1 MRVNVP
7 VIFQENLT
15 DSKNLSGKPVD
26 IKLHNQ
32 RLVIS
37 LLERKKILSAGE
49 LSSLTALSKTTV
61 SKILAELCKQDIV
74 CSAGKGE
81 STTEGGKKPELF
93 RINAGLAVTVVLSMQ
108 RRNVLDCAVIDLG
121 REILY
126 REKYTLA
133 DGLAYPALTQKMR
146 ETLTSVHE
154 CGALSGKRVCGVA
167 VAYNGV
173 VNRDRGEILYP
184 PQSAHASFYPIRR
197 DLSGLFSAEIPISI
211 NNACHYAGYAELLFE
226 NNANVEKLGIISCGE
241 SVSGCLLTNQQM
253 LPGCGGVVGEFGHL
267 IVDPRADTRCYCG
280 CRGCIES
287 LISERAI
294 VASAGAMSH
303 SFPFSSV
310 ARKAQEQEL
319 CVETLLQAAFGHDF
333 FAQEVLTPVIQYL
346 AIMIRSISCLN
357 DVSKVIIQGMY
368 ARAGEDFLEM
378 IREELRKYNRLALH
392 SEPTVEF
399 SQYSVKGEEE
409 DEYACICGAG
419 YAVSNLYLDA
429 QIGRAEN

>member
-1 MRVNVP
+1 MP
-7 VIFQENLT
+7 VIFQEYMT
-15 DSKNLSGKPVD
+15 DPKNLSGKPVD
-26 IKLHNQ
+26 IKQHNQ

-49 LSSLTALSKTTV
+49 LSSLTTLSKTTI

-93 RINAGLAVTVVLSMQ
+93 RINAELAATVVLSMY
-108 RRNVLDCAVIDLG
+108 RKNVLDCAVIDLG

-126 REKYTLA
+126 REKHTLN
-133 DGLAYPALTQKMR
+133 DGLTYQALIEKMCEALEAVR
-146 ETLTSVHE
+146 NCS
-154 CGALSGKRVCGVA
+154 ALSGKRVCGVA

-184 PQSAHASFYPIRR
+184 PQSAHASFYPIRA
-197 DLSGLFSAEIPISI
+197 DLAELVPAEVPVSI

-226 NNANVEKLGIISCGE
+226 NNANVEKLAIISCGE

-253 LPGCGGVVGEFGHL
+253 LPGCGGMVGEFGHL
-267 IVDPRADTRCYCG
+267 IVDPRAQTRCYCG

-294 VASAGAMSH
+294 VSSARALSH

-319 CVETLLQAAFGHDF
+319 RVETLLQAAFGRDF
-333 FAQEVLTPVIQYL
+333 FAQEVLAPVIEYL

-368 ARAGEDFLEM
+368 ARAGDDFLEM
-378 IREELRKYNRLALH
+378 IRKELRKYNQLVLH
-392 SEPTVEF
+392 GDLTVEF
-399 SQYSVKGEEE
+399 SQYSVKGEE
-409 DEYACICGAG
+409 DDDYACICGAG

-429 QIGRAEN
+429 QIGRVEN

>member
-1 MRVNVP
+1 MP
-7 VIFQENLT
+7 VIFQEYMT
-15 DSKNLSGKPVD
+15 DPKNLSGKPVD
-26 IKLHNQ
+26 IKQHNQ

-49 LSSLTALSKTTV
+49 LSSLTALSKTTI

-93 RINAGLAVTVVLSMQ
+93 RINAELAATVVLSMY
-108 RRNVLDCAVIDLG
+108 RKNVLDCAVIDLG

-126 REKYTLA
+126 REKHTLN
-133 DGLAYPALTQKMR
+133 DGLTYQALIEKMC
-146 ETLTSVHE
+146 E
-154 CGALSGKRVCGVA
+154 ALEAVRNCSALAGKRVCGVA

-184 PQSAHASFYPIRR
+184 PQSAHASFYPIRA
-197 DLSGLFSAEIPISI
+197 DLTELVPAEVPVSI

-226 NNANVEKLGIISCGE
+226 NNANVEKLAIISCGE

-253 LPGCGGVVGEFGHL
+253 LPGCGGMVGEFGHL
-267 IVDPRADTRCYCG
+267 IVDPRAQTRCYCG

-294 VASAGAMSH
+294 VSSARALSH

-319 CVETLLQAAFGHDF
+319 RVETLLQAAFGRDF
-333 FAQEVLTPVIQYL
+333 FAQEVLAPVIEYL

-368 ARAGEDFLEM
+368 ARAGDDFLEM
-378 IREELRKYNRLALH
+378 IRKELRKYNQLVSHGDL
-392 SEPTVEF
+392 TVEF

-409 DEYACICGAG
+409 DDYACICGAG

>member
-1 MRVNVP
+1 MP
-7 VIFQENLT
+7 VIFQEYMT
-15 DSKNLSGKPVD
+15 DPKNLSGKPVD
-26 IKLHNQ
+26 IKQHNQ

-49 LSSLTALSKTTV
+49 LSSLTALSKTTI

-93 RINAGLAVTVVLSMQ
+93 RINAELAATVVLSMY
-108 RRNVLDCAVIDLG
+108 RKNVLDCAVIDLG

-126 REKYTLA
+126 REKHTLN
-133 DGLAYPALTQKMR
+133 DGLTYQALIEKMC
-146 ETLTSVHE
+146 E
-154 CGALSGKRVCGVA
+154 ALEAVRNCSALAGKRVCGVA

-184 PQSAHASFYPIRR
+184 PQSAHASFYPIRA
-197 DLSGLFSAEIPISI
+197 DLAELVPAEVPVSI

-226 NNANVEKLGIISCGE
+226 NNANVEKLAIISCGE

-253 LPGCGGVVGEFGHL
+253 LPGCGGMVGEFGHL
-267 IVDPRADTRCYCG
+267 IVNPRAQTRCYCG

-294 VASAGAMSH
+294 VSSARALSH

-319 CVETLLQAAFGHDF
+319 RVETLLQAAFGRDF
-333 FAQEVLTPVIQYL
+333 FAQEVLTPVIEYL

-368 ARAGEDFLEM
+368 ARAGDDFLEM
-378 IREELRKYNRLALH
+378 IRKELRKYNQLVSHGDL
-392 SEPTVEF
+392 TVEF

-409 DEYACICGAG
+409 DDYACICGAG

-429 QIGRAEN
+429 QIGRAEI

>member
-1 MRVNVP
+1 MP
-7 VIFQENLT
+7 VIFQEYMT
-15 DSKNLSGKPVD
+15 DPKNLSGKPVD
-26 IKLHNQ
+26 IKQHNQ

-49 LSSLTALSKTTV
+49 LSSLTALSKTTI

-93 RINAGLAVTVVLSMQ
+93 RINAELAATVVLSMY
-108 RRNVLDCAVIDLG
+108 RKNVLDCAVIDLG

-126 REKYTLA
+126 REKHTLN
-133 DGLAYPALTQKMR
+133 DGLTYQALIEKMC
-146 ETLTSVHE
+146 E
-154 CGALSGKRVCGVA
+154 ALEAVRNCSALAGKRVCGVA

-184 PQSAHASFYPIRR
+184 PQSAHASFYPIRA
-197 DLSGLFSAEIPISI
+197 DLAELVSAEVPVSI

-226 NNANVEKLGIISCGE
+226 NNANVEKLAIISCGE

-253 LPGCGGVVGEFGHL
+253 LPGCGGMVGEFGHL
-267 IVDPRADTRCYCG
+267 IVDPRAQTRCYCG

-294 VASAGAMSH
+294 VSSARALSH

-319 CVETLLQAAFGHDF
+319 RVETLLQAAFGRDF
-333 FAQEVLTPVIQYL
+333 FAQEVLAPVIEYL

-368 ARAGEDFLEM
+368 ARAGDDFLEM
-378 IREELRKYNRLALH
+378 IRKELRKYNQLVSHGDLM
-392 SEPTVEF
+392 VEF

-409 DEYACICGAG
+409 DDYACICGAG

>member
-1 MRVNVP
+1 MP
-7 VIFQENLT
+7 VIFQEYIT
-15 DSKNLSGKPVD
+15 DPKNLSGKPVD
-26 IKLHNQ
+26 IKQHNQ

-49 LSSLTALSKTTV
+49 LSSLTALSKTTI

-93 RINAGLAVTVVLSMQ
+93 RINAELAATVVLSMY
-108 RRNVLDCAVIDLG
+108 RKNVLDCAVIDLG

-126 REKYTLA
+126 REKYTLE
-133 DGLAYPALTQKMR
+133 DGLDYAALLAQLR
-146 ETLTSVHE
+146 Q
-154 CGALSGKRVCGVA
+154 ALAAVRDCSALAGKRVCGVA

-184 PQSAHASFYPIRR
+184 PQSAHASFYPIRT
-197 DLSGLFSAEIPISI
+197 DLAEFVPAEVPVSI

-226 NNANVEKLGIISCGE
+226 NNANVEKLAIISCGE

-253 LPGCGGVVGEFGHL
+253 LPGCGGMVGEFGHL
-267 IVDPRADTRCYCG
+267 IVDPRAQTRCYCG

-294 VASAGAMSH
+294 VSSARALSH

-319 CVETLLQAAFGHDF
+319 RVETLLQAAFGRDL
-333 FAQEVLTPVIQYL
+333 FAQEVLAPVIEYL

-368 ARAGEDFLEM
+368 ARAGDDFLEM
-378 IREELRKYNRLALH
+378 IREKLRKYNRLVSHGDL
-392 SEPTVEF
+392 TVEF
-399 SQYSVKGEEE
+399 SQYSVKGEAE
-409 DEYACICGAG
+409 DDYACICGAG

-429 QIGRAEN
+429 QIGRAEI

>member
-1 MRVNVP
+1 MP
-7 VIFQENLT
+7 VIFQEYMT
-15 DSKNLSGKPVD
+15 DPKNLSGKPVD
-26 IKLHNQ
+26 IKQHNQ

-49 LSSLTALSKTTV
+49 LSSLTALSKTTI

-93 RINAGLAVTVVLSMQ
+93 RINAELAATVVLSMY
-108 RRNVLDCAVIDLG
+108 RKNVLDCAVIDLG

-126 REKYTLA
+126 REKHTLN
-133 DGLAYPALTQKMR
+133 DGLTYQALVEKMR
-146 ETLTSVHE
+146 E
-154 CGALSGKRVCGVA
+154 ALEAVRNCSALAGKRVCGVA

-184 PQSAHASFYPIRR
+184 PQSAHASFYPIRA
-197 DLSGLFSAEIPISI
+197 DLAELVPAEVPVSI

-226 NNANVEKLGIISCGE
+226 NNANVEKLAIISCGE

-253 LPGCGGVVGEFGHL
+253 LPGCGGMVGEFGHL
-267 IVDPRADTRCYCG
+267 IVDPRAQTRCYCG

-294 VASAGAMSH
+294 VSSARALSH

-319 CVETLLQAAFGHDF
+319 RVETLLQAAFGRDF
-333 FAQEVLTPVIQYL
+333 FAQEVLAPVIEYL

-368 ARAGEDFLEM
+368 ARAGDDFLEM
-378 IREELRKYNRLALH
+378 IRKELRKYNQLVSHGDL
-392 SEPTVEF
+392 TVEF

-409 DEYACICGAG
+409 DDYACICGAG

>member
-1 MRVNVP
+1 MP
-7 VIFQENLT
+7 VIFQEYMT
-15 DSKNLSGKPVD
+15 DPKNLSGKPVD
-26 IKLHNQ
+26 IKQHNQ

-49 LSSLTALSKTTV
+49 LSSLTALSKTTI

-93 RINAGLAVTVVLSMQ
+93 RINAELAATVVLSMY
-108 RRNVLDCAVIDLG
+108 RKNVLDCAVIDLG

-126 REKYTLA
+126 REKHTLN
-133 DGLAYPALTQKMR
+133 DGLTYQALIEKMCEVLEAVR
-146 ETLTSVHE
+146 NCS
-154 CGALSGKRVCGVA
+154 ALAGKRVCGVA

-184 PQSAHASFYPIRR
+184 PQSAHASFYPIRA
-197 DLSGLFSAEIPISI
+197 DLAELVPAEVPVSI

-226 NNANVEKLGIISCGE
+226 NNANVEKLAIISCGE

-253 LPGCGGVVGEFGHL
+253 LPGCGGMVGEFGHL
-267 IVDPRADTRCYCG
+267 IVDPRAQTRCYCG

-294 VASAGAMSH
+294 VSSARALSH

-319 CVETLLQAAFGHDF
+319 RVETLLQAAFGRDF
-333 FAQEVLTPVIQYL
+333 FAQEVLAPVIEYL

-368 ARAGEDFLEM
+368 ARAGDDFLEM
-378 IREELRKYNRLALH
+378 IRKELRKYNQLVSHGDL
-392 SEPTVEF
+392 TVEF

-409 DEYACICGAG
+409 DDYACICGAG

-429 QIGRAEN
+429 QIGRAEI

>member
-1 MRVNVP
+1 MP
-7 VIFQENLT
+7 VIFQEYMT
-15 DSKNLSGKPVD
+15 EPKNLSGKPVD
-26 IKLHNQ
+26 IKQHNQ

-49 LSSLTALSKTTV
+49 LSSLTALSKTTI

-93 RINAGLAVTVVLSMQ
+93 RINAELAATVVLSMY
-108 RRNVLDCAVIDLG
+108 RKNVLDCAVIDLG

-126 REKYTLA
+126 REKHTLN
-133 DGLAYPALTQKMR
+133 DGLTYRALIEKMC
-146 ETLTSVHE
+146 E
-154 CGALSGKRVCGVA
+154 ALEAVRNCSALAGKRVCGVA

-184 PQSAHASFYPIRR
+184 PQSAHASFYPIRA
-197 DLSGLFSAEIPISI
+197 DLAEIVPAEVPVSI

-226 NNANVEKLGIISCGE
+226 NNANVEKLAIISCGE

-253 LPGCGGVVGEFGHL
+253 LPGCGGMVGEFGHL
-267 IVDPRADTRCYCG
+267 IVDPRAQTRCYCG

-294 VASAGAMSH
+294 VSSARALSH

-319 CVETLLQAAFGHDF
+319 RVETLLQAAFGRDF
-333 FAQEVLTPVIQYL
+333 FAQEVLAPVIEYL

-368 ARAGEDFLEM
+368 ARAGDDFLEM
-378 IREELRKYNRLALH
+378 IRKELRKYNQLVSHGDL
-392 SEPTVEF
+392 TVEF

-409 DEYACICGAG
+409 DDYACICGAG